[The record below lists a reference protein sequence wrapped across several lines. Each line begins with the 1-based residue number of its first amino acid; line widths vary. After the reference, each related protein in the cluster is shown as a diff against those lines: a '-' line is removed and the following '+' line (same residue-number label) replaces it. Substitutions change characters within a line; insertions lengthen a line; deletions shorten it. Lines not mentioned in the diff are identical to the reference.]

1 MTNILD
7 KGYNIAKILEDKG
20 YKAYLVGGCVRD
32 YILGRKINDVDIT
45 TDATPDQIQE
55 VYKDYKQIDFGK
67 KFGTIKILYDDE
79 EFEITTFRIEDDYKD
94 NRHPSNVEFSKNIN
108 DDLKRRDFTINAM
121 TLRNKKIYDPFNGK
135 ADIDKKIIRAVGN
148 PEERIKEDALRML
161 RAVRFSIQLGFDIEE
176 ELKIA
181 IRNNKDRLDDI
192 ARERIHDELNK
203 MLIVDPYRTIT
214 ILKDVELLDKVF
226 PFPVMRFNELKLA
239 PKDLYTIYGILFIT
253 NNENLVEKVL
263 EALKYSHS
271 DILNIESIVKSYKED
286 LPKYNIR
293 KAVLD
298 IGLEN
303 TKRVI
308 DIHYILN
315 EDEKVKKTFEEI
327 LKDDI
332 PKERKDIAINGHDLK
347 RLGFNQGEE
356 LGYMLKIIEKEI
368 LKEKIKNNKEEI
380 EKFVIEKRRKI

>member
-55 VYKDYKQIDFGK
+55 VYKDYRQIDFGK
-67 KFGTIKILYDDE
+67 KFGTMKILHDDE

-94 NRHPSNVEFSKNIN
+94 NRHPSSVKFSKEID

-121 TLRNKKIYDPFNGK
+121 TLRNKKIYDPFNGR
-135 ADIDKKIIRAVGN
+135 ADIDKKLIRAVGD
-148 PEERIKEDALRML
+148 PEERIREDALRML
-161 RAVRFSIQLGFDIEE
+161 RAVRFSIQLDFDIEE

-214 ILKDVELLDKVF
+214 ILKDVGLLDKVF

-239 PKDLYTIYGILFIT
+239 PNDLYTIYGILFIT
-253 NNENLVEKVL
+253 NNKNLVEKVL

-271 DILNIESIVKSYKED
+271 DISNIESIVKSYKEN
-286 LPKYNIR
+286 LSKYDIR
-293 KAVLD
+293 KTILD

-303 TKRVI
+303 TKRII
-308 DIHYILN
+308 DIHYTLN
-315 EDEKVKKTFEEI
+315 KDKEVKKTFEEI

-347 RLGFNQGEE
+347 KLGFDQGEE
-356 LGYMLKIIEKEI
+356 LGVMLKIIEKEI

-380 EKFVIEKRRKI
+380 EKFVIKKRRKI

>member
-7 KGYNIAKILEDKG
+7 KGYNIAKNLEDKG

-55 VYKDYKQIDFGK
+55 AYKDYRQIDFGK

-94 NRHPSNVEFSKNIN
+94 NRHPTNVEFSKDID

-135 ADIDKKIIRAVGN
+135 ADIDKKLIRAVGD
-148 PEERIKEDALRML
+148 PEERIREDALRML
-161 RAVRFSIQLGFDIEE
+161 RAVRFSIQLNFDIEE

-181 IRNNKDRLDDI
+181 IKNNKNRLDDI

-203 MLIVDPYRTIT
+203 MLITNPYRTIT
-214 ILKDVELLDKVF
+214 TLKDVGLLDKVF
-226 PFPVMRFNELKLA
+226 PFPIIRFNELKVA
-239 PKDLYTIYGILFIT
+239 PNDLYTIYGILFTT
-253 NNENLVEKVL
+253 NNKNLVEKVL
-263 EALKYSHS
+263 KDLKYSHS
-271 DILNIESIVKSYKED
+271 DISIIESIVKRYKED
-286 LPKYNIR
+286 LPKYDIR
-293 KAVLD
+293 KAILD

-303 TKRVI
+303 TRRVI
-308 DIHYILN
+308 DIHYTLN
-315 EDEKVKKTFEEI
+315 KDKEVKKTFEEI
-327 LKDDI
+327 LNDDL

-347 RLGFNQGEE
+347 KLGFNQGKE
-356 LGYMLKIIEKEI
+356 LGIMLKIIEREI
-368 LKEKIKNNKEEI
+368 LKEKIKNEREEI

>member
-55 VYKDYKQIDFGK
+55 VYKDYRKIDFGK

-94 NRHPSNVEFSKNIN
+94 NRHPSSVKFSKDID

-214 ILKDVELLDKVF
+214 TLKDVELLDKVF
-226 PFPVMRFNELKLA
+226 PFPIIRFNELKIS

-271 DILNIESIVKSYKED
+271 DISNIESIVKSYKED

-293 KAVLD
+293 KAILD

-356 LGYMLKIIEKEI
+356 LGYMLKTIEREI

-380 EKFVIEKRRKI
+380 EKFVIKKRRKI

>member
-55 VYKDYKQIDFGK
+55 VYKDYRQIDFGK
-67 KFGTIKILYDDE
+67 KFGTIKILHDDE

-94 NRHPSNVEFSKNIN
+94 NRHPSSVKFSKDID

-121 TLRNKKIYDPFNGK
+121 TLRNKNIYDPFNGK
-135 ADIDKKIIRAVGN
+135 ADIDKKLIRAVGN
-148 PEERIKEDALRML
+148 PEERIREDALRML
-161 RAVRFSIQLGFDIEE
+161 RAVRFSIQLDFDIEE

-181 IRNNKDRLDDI
+181 IINNKDRLDDI
-192 ARERIHDELNK
+192 ARERIHNELNK
-203 MLIVDPYRTIT
+203 MLITNPYRTIT

-271 DILNIESIVKSYKED
+271 DISNIESIVKSYKEN
-286 LPKYNIR
+286 LSKYDIR
-293 KAVLD
+293 KAILD

-332 PKERKDIAINGHDLK
+332 PKEKKDIAINGHDLK
-347 RLGFNQGEE
+347 KLGFDQGEE
-356 LGYMLKIIEKEI
+356 LGVMLKIIEKEI

-380 EKFVIEKRRKI
+380 EKFVIKKRRKI

>member
-55 VYKDYKQIDFGK
+55 VYKDYRQIDFGK
-67 KFGTIKILYDDE
+67 KFGTIKILHDDE

-94 NRHPSNVEFSKNIN
+94 NRHPSSVKFSKDID

-121 TLRNKKIYDPFNGK
+121 TLRNKNIYDPFNGK
-135 ADIDKKIIRAVGN
+135 ADIDKKLIRAVGN
-148 PEERIKEDALRML
+148 PEERIREDALRML
-161 RAVRFSIQLGFDIEE
+161 RAVRFSIQLDFDIEE

-181 IRNNKDRLDDI
+181 IINNKDRLDDI

-203 MLIVDPYRTIT
+203 MLITNPYRTIT

-271 DILNIESIVKSYKED
+271 DISNIESIVKSYKEN
-286 LPKYNIR
+286 LSKYDIR
-293 KAVLD
+293 KAILD

-332 PKERKDIAINGHDLK
+332 PKEKKDIAINGHDLK
-347 RLGFNQGEE
+347 KLGFDQGEE
-356 LGYMLKIIEKEI
+356 LGVMLKIIEKEI

-380 EKFVIEKRRKI
+380 EKFVIKKRRKI

>member
-20 YKAYLVGGCVRD
+20 HKAYLVGGCVRD

-55 VYKDYKQIDFGK
+55 VYKDYRQIDFGK
-67 KFGTIKILYDDE
+67 KFGTIKILYDNE

-94 NRHPSNVEFSKNIN
+94 NRHPSNVEFSKEI
-108 DDLKRRDFTINAM
+108 DEDLKRRDFTINAM
-121 TLRNKKIYDPFNGK
+121 TLRNGKVYDPFNGR
-135 ADIDKKIIRAVGN
+135 ADIDKKLIRAVGK

-161 RAVRFSIQLGFDIEE
+161 RAVRFSIQLDFNIEE

-181 IRNNKDRLDDI
+181 IKENKDKLDSI
-192 ARERIHDELNK
+192 ARERVHDELNK
-203 MLIVDPYRTIT
+203 MLIINPYRTIT
-214 ILKDVELLDKVF
+214 TLKDLELLDKVF
-226 PFPVMRFNELKLA
+226 PFPVIRFNELKLA
-239 PKDLYTIYGILFIT
+239 PNDLYTIYGILFIT
-253 NNENLVEKVL
+253 NNKNLVEKVL
-263 EALKYSHS
+263 EALKYSCS
-271 DILNIESIVKSYKED
+271 DISNIESIVKSYKEN
-286 LPKYNIR
+286 LSKYDIR
-293 KAVLD
+293 KTILE

-315 EDEKVKKTFEEI
+315 KDEEVKKTFEEI

-356 LGYMLKIIEKEI
+356 LGYMLKMIEREI

>member
-1 MTNILD
+1 MTNILN

-55 VYKDYKQIDFGK
+55 VYKDYRQIDFGK
-67 KFGTIKILYDDE
+67 KFGTIKILHDDE

-94 NRHPSNVEFSKNIN
+94 NRHPTNVEFAKNIN

-121 TLRNKKIYDPFNGK
+121 TLRNKKIYDPFNGR
-135 ADIDKKIIRAVGN
+135 ADIDKKLIRAVGN
-148 PEERIKEDALRML
+148 PEERIREDALRML
-161 RAVRFSIQLGFDIEE
+161 RAVRFSIQLDFDIEE

-181 IRNNKDRLDDI
+181 IKNNKNRLDDI

-203 MLIVDPYRTIT
+203 MLITNPYRTIT
-214 ILKDVELLDKVF
+214 TLKDVGLLDKVF
-226 PFPVMRFNELKLA
+226 PFPIIRFNELKIA
-239 PKDLYTIYGILFIT
+239 PNDLYTIYGILFIT

-271 DILNIESIVKSYKED
+271 DISNIESIVKSYKEN
-286 LPKYNIR
+286 LSKYDIR
-293 KAVLD
+293 KTILD

-315 EDEKVKKTFEEI
+315 EDEKVKKIFEKI

-347 RLGFNQGEE
+347 KLGFDQGEE
-356 LGYMLKIIEKEI
+356 LGVMLKIIEREI

>member
-55 VYKDYKQIDFGK
+55 VYKDYRQIDFGK
-67 KFGTIKILYDDE
+67 KFGTIKILHDDE

-94 NRHPSNVEFSKNIN
+94 NRHPSSVKFSKEID

-121 TLRNKKIYDPFNGK
+121 TLRNKKIYDPFNGR
-135 ADIDKKIIRAVGN
+135 ADIDKKLIRAVGD
-148 PEERIKEDALRML
+148 PEERIREDALRML
-161 RAVRFSIQLGFDIEE
+161 RAVRFSIQLDFDIEE
-176 ELKIA
+176 GLKIA
-181 IRNNKDRLDDI
+181 IKNNKDRLDDI

-214 ILKDVELLDKVF
+214 ILKYVELLDKVF

-271 DILNIESIVKSYKED
+271 DISNIESIVKSYKED

-293 KAVLD
+293 KAILD

-356 LGYMLKIIEKEI
+356 LGYMLKTIEREI

-380 EKFVIEKRRKI
+380 EKFVIKKRRKI

>member
-55 VYKDYKQIDFGK
+55 IYKDYKQIDFGK

-94 NRHPSNVEFSKNIN
+94 NRHPTNVEFSKNIN

-121 TLRNKKIYDPFNGK
+121 TLRNKKIYDPFNGR
-135 ADIDKKIIRAVGN
+135 ADIDKKLIRAVGD
-148 PEERIKEDALRML
+148 PEERIREDALRML
-161 RAVRFSIQLGFDIEE
+161 RAVRFSIQLDFDIEE

-181 IRNNKDRLDDI
+181 IKNNKNRLDDI

-203 MLIVDPYRTIT
+203 MLITNPYRTIT
-214 ILKDVELLDKVF
+214 TLKDVGLLDKVF
-226 PFPVMRFNELKLA
+226 PFPIIRFNELKVA
-239 PKDLYTIYGILFIT
+239 PNDLYTIYGILFTT
-253 NNENLVEKVL
+253 NNKNLVEKVL
-263 EALKYSHS
+263 KDLKYSHS
-271 DILNIESIVKSYKED
+271 DISIIESIVKRYKED
-286 LPKYNIR
+286 LPKYDIR
-293 KAVLD
+293 KAILD

-315 EDEKVKKTFEEI
+315 KDEKVKKIFEET

-347 RLGFNQGEE
+347 RLGFNQGKE
-356 LGYMLKIIEKEI
+356 LGYMLKTIEREI